1 MTLFTSIDNLLS
13 LSPVRRALK
22 NNNLLPQSA
31 IRKCCSHFDRLIPD
45 WIQWPLDGFGLF
57 LLTSSRVSF
66 WDQLDL
72 LKTIKIKPVV
82 SSHLHI
88 RVAQSIRIHRN
99 KVTGLQQ
106 LKEFIFICFVE
117 LKYPLLYRILI
128 SPLLKEVSLPPL
140 FQSQYVSWKYHHGLG
155 LLVLVSQ
162 L

>member
-99 KVTGLQQ
+99 EVTGLQQ
-106 LKEFIFICFVE
+106 LKELE
-117 LKYPLLYRILI
+117 LKYPLLYCIESWSHPYWKKCPR
-128 SPLLKEVSLPPL
+128 LLCSNLNMYPGNIIMV
-140 FQSQYVSWKYHHGLG
+140 
-155 LLVLVSQ
+155 LVLVSQ